1 MRIVTNK
8 GTSTSTKNPELSII
22 YTGPDN
28 TYTMHVHII
37 IYTAWLVGW
46 LPLWPP
52 STFFGEVEDKI
63 VFRWGDIKTVKAG
76 QRFHFQQRRVILEP
90 TRTTGC
96 ITNVQTTGQ
105 GCNVPKQPKWSRQ
118 DKNVEGLY
126 SPLCIPHLAEG
137 HIQKCEVWI
146 DSFRGAKYKLQP
158 MQICT
163 RGGPL
168 TAAFSG
174 GLWFVN
180 DNLPANGPLC
190 QRHAGKNQLCTAYNR
205 YI

>member
-1 MRIVTNK
+1 MYKPQGRAVMYPN
-8 GTSTSTKNPELSII
+8 NPN
-22 YTGPDN
+22 D
-28 TYTMHVHII
+28 HV
-37 IYTAWLVGW
+37 
-46 LPLWPP
+46 
-52 STFFGEVEDKI
+52 KM
-63 VFRWGDIKTVKAG
+63 
-76 QRFHFQQRRVILEP
+76 
-90 TRTTGC
+90 
-96 ITNVQTTGQ
+96 
-105 GCNVPKQPKWSRQ
+105 
-118 DKNVEGLY
+118 KNVEGLY

-190 QRHAGKNQLCTAYNR
+190 QRHAGKNQLCTAYKR
-205 YI
+205 YIHAWYLSQAPQTCLCKKKLPGVNFYRFNAKIWRFLQI